1 MVILSSHQAPL
12 TSGLKMKVFGS
23 RVVYYIRMIT
33 MDYRLIELCRVGDSS
48 AIEHFVQTYQQDV
61 YRLALS
67 ILDDSSEA
75 EDAAQEALIAAL
87 RTLDSFQGASSLKTW
102 LYSITVNICR
112 NRLQHQ
118 KRRERL
124 AEILSAILRLQNT
137 RTPSVEEAAVR
148 NESNEALWRGIHRM
162 DEKHR
167 IPIVLR
173 YYHDLSVAEIA
184 NILQIP
190 EGTVHSRLNTARRH
204 LHDVLKE
211 GSS

>member
-1 MVILSSHQAPL
+1 
-12 TSGLKMKVFGS
+12 
-23 RVVYYIRMIT
+23 
-33 MDYRLIELCRVGDSS
+33 MDYHLIERCRVGDSS

-67 ILDDSSEA
+67 ILDDSTEA
-75 EDAAQEALIAAL
+75 EDATQDALLAAL
-87 RTLDSFQGASSLKTW
+87 RSLDTFRGAASLTTW

-112 NRLQHQ
+112 TRLQRY
-118 KRRERL
+118 KRRTGLIEVL
-124 AEILSAILRLQNT
+124 GGILQIHKT
-137 RTPSVEEAAVR
+137 RQESVEERAIQD
-148 NESNEALWRGIHRM
+148 ESEEGLWGAIHRM

-173 YYHDLSVAEIA
+173 YYHDLSVTEIA

-190 EGTVHSRLNTARRH
+190 EGTVHSRLNTARRL

-211 GSS
+211 GNT

>member
-1 MVILSSHQAPL
+1 
-12 TSGLKMKVFGS
+12 
-23 RVVYYIRMIT
+23 MIT

-48 AIEHFVQTYQQDV
+48 AIENFVQTYQQDV

-75 EDAAQEALIAAL
+75 EDATQETLLAAL
-87 RTLDSFQGASSLKTW
+87 RALDSFHGASSLKTW

-112 NRLQHQ
+112 TRLQRH
-118 KRRERL
+118 KRREHL
-124 AEILSAILRLQNT
+124 TKILGEILQVRST
-137 RTPSVEEAAVR
+137 SSVEDHAIR
-148 NESNEALWRGIHRM
+148 SESDQALWQAIHRM

-190 EGTVHSRLNTARRH
+190 EGTIHSRLNTARRQ
-204 LHDVLKE
+204 LHDLLKE
-211 GSS
+211 GLL